1 MRKSRNEKSRKAD
14 ATKNQFELG
23 PGDPYYCTANL
34 ATQAKCELFFPI
46 PNSKHWMVKTSFCC
60 CYYWNYEIQKKGIY
74 RGYMIVAGKHR

>member
-1 MRKSRNEKSRKAD
+1 MRKSRNENLEKPMRRKTSSNLAQEIQ
-14 ATKNQFELG
+14 T
-23 PGDPYYCTANL
+23 TASL